1 MYRLLGKLMNG
12 VSNAQGVNMLTIG
25 IFVLFLFGLWWLKNT
40 MSTLFKTFREDYIA
54 IRKELLKEQ
63 PKPSFTQ
70 IAHASITAFLG
81 AMTQSPRNLLL
92 VYLWLSL
99 GVAAAFLFK
108 GVVLLLGILK
118 DFIDFMLSGG
128 RF

>member
-1 MYRLLGKLMNG
+1 
-12 VSNAQGVNMLTIG
+12 MLTIG
-25 IFVLFLFGLWWLKNT
+25 IFVLFLIGLWWLKNT
-40 MSTLFKTFREDYIA
+40 MSKLFKTFREDYIA
-54 IRKELLKEQ
+54 IRKERLKEQ

-70 IAHASITAFLG
+70 IAQASIAAFLG

-92 VYLWLSL
+92 VCLWISL
-99 GVAAAFLFK
+99 GVTAAFLFK

-118 DFIDFMLSGG
+118 EFIDFMLSGG